1 MTRLSDETPRLRRSG
16 TAPAPGL
23 LHMGP
28 GAFFRAFLA
37 PYTDEAMRLAGGD
50 WGIIAVS
57 LQSTTARDQLVPQ
70 DCVYTALERGP
81 DGDTTRRIS
90 AITELMVAPEDPAAV
105 VASLANPAIK
115 ILSLTVTEKGY
126 CRDPQTG
133 DLLRDHP
140 DIRHDLANL
149 DRPRSAIG
157 FIVAGL
163 KARHDRDLPPFTIL
177 TCDNLPAN
185 GRMVCRVVTAF
196 AREIDPA
203 LANWIE
209 THVAFPST
217 MVDRITPAT
226 TRQDVA
232 SLADS
237 AGYLD
242 MAAVVHEP
250 FRQWVIETNFTA
262 GHPDWGAAGA
272 QFVSN
277 VESHELM
284 KLRCLN
290 GTHSAL
296 AYLGYLAGHE
306 TISDTVADQP
316 FEEFC
321 ARLWRD
327 EILPTL
333 ETPEGED
340 LPRYCQS
347 LMARYRNPAIRHR
360 TWQIAMD
367 GSQKLP
373 QRILG
378 TIKDRLATSVV
389 PYGLCLVVA
398 GWIRY
403 VSGQDETGAPIDV
416 RDPLAA
422 ALKDAT
428 QTEDPVGAILAMD
441 SIFEPELTAQPE
453 FAEAVRAAYATLCR
467 DGSRASVAAFIS

>member
-1 MTRLSDETPRLRRSG
+1 MTDTPRLRRQDR
-16 TAPAPGL
+16 PPVPGIMHL
-23 LHMGP
+23 GP
-28 GAFFRAFLA
+28 GAFFRAFMA
-37 PYTDEAMRLAGGD
+37 PFTDEAMKMAGGD

-57 LQSTTARDQLVPQ
+57 LQSPTARDQLIPQ
-70 DCVYTALERGP
+70 ECVYTAVERGP
-81 DGDTTRRIS
+81 DGDITRQIN
-90 AITELMVAPEDPAAV
+90 AITDVMVAPENPAAIITAMADPAIRIV
-105 VASLANPAIK
+105 
-115 ILSLTVTEKGY
+115 SLTVTEKGY

-140 DIRHDLANL
+140 DIAHDLANL

-163 KARHDRDLPPFTIL
+163 KARRERGLVPFTVL
-177 TCDNLPAN
+177 TCDNLPMN
-185 GRMVCRVVTAF
+185 GRMVRKVVTAF

-203 LANWIE
+203 LADWIDAN
-209 THVAFPST
+209 TGFPCT

-226 TRQDVA
+226 TAQDIQA
-232 SLADS
+232 LAGS

-242 MAAVVHEP
+242 RAVVVHEP
-250 FRQWVIETNFTA
+250 FRQWVIETGFTND
-262 GHPDWGAAGA
+262 HPDWAAAGA

-306 TISDTVADQP
+306 TISDTVADNA
-316 FEEFC
+316 FERLC
-321 ARLWRD
+321 TRLWHD

-347 LMARYRNPAIRHR
+347 LMARYKNPAIRHR

-378 TIKDRLATSVV
+378 TITDRLAAGAV
-389 PYGLCLVVA
+389 PQGLCLVVA

-403 VSGQDETGAPIDV
+403 VGGTDEAGAPIDV
-416 RDPLAA
+416 RDPLAD
-422 ALKDAT
+422 ALKAAT
-428 QTEDPVGAILAMD
+428 ASDDPVGGVFAMD
-441 SIFEPELTAQPE
+441 SIFAPGLTAQPA
-453 FAEAVRAAYATLCR
+453 FVEAVRSAYDRLFR
-467 DGSRASVAAFIS
+467 DGSHASVTALVD

>member
-1 MTRLSDETPRLRRSG
+1 MRMTGDDPGDDRS
-16 TAPAPGL
+16 
-23 LHMGP
+23 
-28 GAFFRAFLA
+28 
-37 PYTDEAMRLAGGD
+37 GD

-57 LQSTTARDQLVPQ
+57 LQSATARDQLIPQ

-81 DGDTTRRIS
+81 DGDIARQVN
-90 AITELMVAPEDPAAV
+90 AITNVMVAPEDPAAIV
-105 VASLANPAIK
+105 TAMTNPAIR
-115 ILSLTVTEKGY
+115 IVSLTVTEKGY

-133 DLLRDHP
+133 DLLLDHP
-140 DIRHDLANL
+140 DIAHDLANL

-163 KARHDRDLPPFTIL
+163 KARRDRDLVPFTIL
-177 TCDNLPAN
+177 TCDNLPTN
-185 GRMVCRVVTAF
+185 GRMVRKVVTAF
-196 AREIDPA
+196 AHEIDPA
-203 LANWIE
+203 LADWIN
-209 THVAFPST
+209 VKAGFPCT

-226 TRQDVA
+226 TNQDVEWLAA
-232 SLADS
+232 SK
-237 AGYLD
+237 GYLD
-242 MAAVVHEP
+242 RATVVHEP
-250 FRQWVIETNFTA
+250 FRQWVIETGFSD
-262 GHPDWGAAGA
+262 GHPDWAAAGV
-272 QFVSN
+272 QFVSD

-306 TISDTVADQP
+306 TISETVADVP
-316 FEEFC
+316 FERLC
-321 ARLWRD
+321 DRLWHD

-340 LPRYCQS
+340 LPRYCRS

-378 TIKDRLATSVV
+378 TITDRLAAGVV
-389 PYGLCLVVA
+389 PKGLCMVVA

-403 VSGQDETGAPIDV
+403 VGGVDEVGAPIDV
-416 RDPLAA
+416 KDPLAT

-428 QTEDPVGAILAMD
+428 AGDDPVGEVLAMN
-441 SIFEPELTAQPE
+441 SIFEPGLTAQPA
-453 FAEAVRAAYATLCR
+453 FVEAVRSAYDRLCR
-467 DGSRASVAAFIS
+467 DGSRASVATLVD